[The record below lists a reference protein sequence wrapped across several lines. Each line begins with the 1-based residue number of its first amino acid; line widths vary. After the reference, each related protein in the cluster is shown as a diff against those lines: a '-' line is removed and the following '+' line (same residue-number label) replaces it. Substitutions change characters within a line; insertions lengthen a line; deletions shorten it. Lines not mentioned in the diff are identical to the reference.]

1 MPVAVGNLEAAPFDD
16 DGAIALALHAMIG
29 ARESEAQRVAVWA
42 RPRHLGAR
50 QEACDGGFADLG
62 MDLAIILILHPG
74 LRRLVE
80 NRKCEIGDIL
90 QHGDEPPLDRPPKR
104 LLLGILIR
112 AIWQCSLVQDT
123 EAGETLGYLGGRH
136 GGAIV
141 AQSGA
146 RQAALLERLRQTMGD
161 DL

>member
-1 MPVAVGNLEAAPFDD
+1 
-16 DGAIALALHAMIG
+16 
-29 ARESEAQRVAVWA
+29 
-42 RPRHLGAR
+42 LGAR

-112 AIWQCSLVQDT
+112 MWPATYVSVC
-123 EAGETLGYLGGRH
+123 
-136 GGAIV
+136 GAAQYV
-141 AQSGA
+141 AQSRFSFSSRGA
-146 RQAALLERLRQTMGD
+146 DVLCATYLQE
-161 DL
+161 